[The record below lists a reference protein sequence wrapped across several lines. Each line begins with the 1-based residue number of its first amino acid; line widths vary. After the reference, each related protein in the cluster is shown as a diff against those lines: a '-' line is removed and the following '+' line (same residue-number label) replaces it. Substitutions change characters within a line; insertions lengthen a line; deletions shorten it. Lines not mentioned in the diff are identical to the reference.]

1 MIVSFTF
8 FCTYSDSKKSGELIK
23 VVNNGTKIF
32 FNIWWTIMTQKYWLY
47 IIARIFLTFYIL
59 LLLGI

>member
-32 FNIWWTIMTQKYWLY
+32 FNIWWTIMTQEY
-47 IIARIFLTFYIL
+47 
-59 LLLGI
+59 